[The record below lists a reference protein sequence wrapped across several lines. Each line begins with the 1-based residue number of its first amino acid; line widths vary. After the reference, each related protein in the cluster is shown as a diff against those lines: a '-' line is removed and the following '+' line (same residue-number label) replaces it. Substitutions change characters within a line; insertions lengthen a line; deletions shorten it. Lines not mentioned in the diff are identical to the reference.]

1 MKRIFSASVQWRWTW
16 SELYCRFCG
25 SFLTTDLWNI
35 GSEHT
40 YMGRYWT
47 FLLYLLLQYVE
58 DWNSCVNIYWAPWLC
73 KSELTSPSHKVRQN
87 VISVIMGYVVA
98 VTTTTY
104 YVVVVVT
111 EVKDR
116 VGRSVV
122 SSAIAIASPGFRIGS
137 SVRSCVRRGHAW
149 LAEDQVT
156 AIYNIH
162 CDY

>member
-1 MKRIFSASVQWRWTW
+1 M
-16 SELYCRFCG
+16 
-25 SFLTTDLWNI
+25 
-35 GSEHT
+35 
-40 YMGRYWT
+40 
-47 FLLYLLLQYVE
+47 
-58 DWNSCVNIYWAPWLC
+58 
-73 KSELTSPSHKVRQN
+73 RQN

-137 SVRSCVRRGHAW
+137 SVRSCVRRGHGSSVGQSRGARHG
-149 LAEDQVT
+149 LSGAPQEGQRHQ
-156 AIYNIH
+156 YQGLEH
-162 CDY
+162 RRCESQREH